1 MNNLEAMAAR
11 ADGQQ
16 FKQFQA
22 ASDAVVEEQKRLPYA
37 IVERKDGILYAAG
50 PLGDSQP
57 VTPAYPGAT
66 VGDIVSIRG
75 DVANG

>member
-1 MNNLEAMAAR
+1 MNSFEAMASR

-22 ASDAVVEEQKRLPYA
+22 TSEVVAEGQKRLPYA

-66 VGDIVSIRG
+66 VGDIVSVRG